1 MPVGSLNCKEGA
13 GLQHL
18 PSECQPCG
26 ASSVDT
32 NFSFKTPIAA
42 FILLG
47 VTAMLLSVLSFF
59 LQNGAKNTPAESWA
73 PLLLLLLLFSF

>member
-18 PSECQPCG
+18 PYKCQPCG

-32 NFSFKTPIAA
+32 NFSFKTSIAA
-42 FILLG
+42 FILLR

-59 LQNGAKNTPAESWA
+59 LQNGAKNTPAESLA
-73 PLLLLLLLFSF
+73 PLLLLLLLFSC